1 MSRLTH
7 FTITAL
13 LLLGISNLSAPITY
27 ASSVNW
33 DIDNSGTTD
42 ALTDG
47 LLLLRYSFNLR
58 GEPLT
63 GGVISSE
70 SNLSSTQVEV
80 RLNAVQTIAD
90 IDGNGEVD
98 ALTDALLLL
107 RYLFNLSGNSLIQG
121 AIAAMPLE
129 LQLLTLMTI

>member
-1 MSRLTH
+1 MINEFFMSRLTH

-27 ASSVNW
+27 ASTVNW

-58 GEPLT
+58 
-63 GGVISSE
+63 V
-70 SNLSSTQVEV
+70 
-80 RLNAVQTIAD
+80 
-90 IDGNGEVD
+90 
-98 ALTDALLLL
+98 
-107 RYLFNLSGNSLIQG
+107 SL
-121 AIAAMPLE
+121 
-129 LQLLTLMTI
+129 